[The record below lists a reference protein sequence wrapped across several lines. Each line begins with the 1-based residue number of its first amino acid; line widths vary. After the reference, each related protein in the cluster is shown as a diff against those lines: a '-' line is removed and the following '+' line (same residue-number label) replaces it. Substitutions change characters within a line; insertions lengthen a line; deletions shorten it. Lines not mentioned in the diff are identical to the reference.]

1 MATARGAAEAS
12 LRERLR
18 AASAL
23 QLRGV
28 QVFAQAIPNTFA
40 VCGRASPTGAAN
52 EPLLPW
58 VAQVAFEAGSAQVTG
73 FVLGSSGPEATRAF
87 AELVDRCFEGGG
99 PANSRM
105 GPRPF
110 PPLPTP
116 VATTA
121 SSAPASAA
129 PGAEVSPAA
138 VAPSAAAPQGSA
150 RTVVTSARSG
160 ANLRAS
166 PQGGAVLRVLP
177 RSSTLQVFGEA
188 PGGWYQVGQDGTA
201 WGWLHVSVLE
211 GPARQASSDR

>member
-1 MATARGAAEAS
+1 MATARGAAEAA

-58 VAQVAFEAGSAQVTG
+58 VAQVSFEAGSAQVTG
-73 FVLGSSGPEATRAF
+73 FVLGSSGPEATRVF

-116 VATTA
+116 MGTTPP
-121 SSAPASAA
+121 SAPASAA
-129 PGAEVSPAA
+129 PGAEVSQDETLRHRLGPSGTEIVGSTSPAF
-138 VAPSAAAPQGSA
+138 AAFLEQ
-150 RTVVTSARSG
+150 
-160 ANLRAS
+160 
-166 PQGGAVLRVLP
+166 QRVLLT
-177 RSSTLQVFGEA
+177 RVIDDGGITL
-188 PGGWYQVGQDGTA
+188 P
-201 WGWLHVSVLE
+201 
-211 GPARQASSDR
+211 